1 MLVYILLANNTGD
14 LLTPQFIGPVNSDDP
29 DVEYYF
35 ICRVV
40 YNHTDVE
47 LTFDVTL
54 LFDGEAIPRLA
65 FKTVTSSSS
74 FDVMFT
80 PQDFVQQYGKLVC
93 ISLHSAASY
102 RTRNC
107 TAILSCGSA
116 IHSLAAYVINSGA
129 TEQKLTKFLSDVGG
143 SSPCILFTLIL
154 PSCSPFGNVSVMN
167 EDWVSIFLLTCLK
180 ICCHSNVN

>member
-1 MLVYILLANNTGD
+1 MLVYVLLANDTGD
-14 LLTPQFIGPVNSDDP
+14 LQPPEFIGPVDSDDP

-40 YNHTDVE
+40 YNHVDVE

-107 TAILSCGSA
+107 TALLCCRPA
-116 IHSLAAYVINSGA
+116 VHSRPIAS
-129 TEQKLTKFLSDVGG
+129 
-143 SSPCILFTLIL
+143 
-154 PSCSPFGNVSVMN
+154 
-167 EDWVSIFLLTCLK
+167 
-180 ICCHSNVN
+180 